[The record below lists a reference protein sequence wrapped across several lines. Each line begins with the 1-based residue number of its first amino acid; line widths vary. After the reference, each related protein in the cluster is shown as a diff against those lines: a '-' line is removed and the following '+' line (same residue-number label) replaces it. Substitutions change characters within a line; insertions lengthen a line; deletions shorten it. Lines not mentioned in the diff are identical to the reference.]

1 MAINTL
7 YRYFMEI
14 VEIKTLVDITNTK
27 VIRPNQGSQI
37 SYDQNRN
44 FITLRQCVE
53 LRSIVS
59 YNDPPEVTYEDITLM
74 GFGKQYKGKHK
85 VWTFR
90 FIPDRTGVY
99 TSENGDAVGC
109 LLEDLDLVP
118 IIKNLEETVNID
130 KAVFDCN
137 NLTTKNTIIKAHKGT
152 I

>member
-14 VEIKTLVDITNTK
+14 VEIQTLVDITNTK
-27 VIRPNQGSQI
+27 VTRPNQGSQLC
-37 SYDQNRN
+37 YDQNRN

-59 YNDPPEVTYEDITLM
+59 YNDLPSAKTLDVTAM
-74 GFGKQYKGKHK
+74 GFGKQYVGPQR

-90 FIPDRTGVY
+90 FTPDRTGVY
-99 TSENGDAVGC
+99 TSADGNIIGC

-118 IIKNLEETVNID
+118 IIKNLEETVNIG

-137 NLTTKNTIIKAHKGT
+137 NLTTKNTIIMAHLGN